1 MMIKNSSLSLIET
14 IDSITLSGKLTTSGR
29 VNKYDGHF
37 LECDGFPANLGSI
50 CSVETSDGTDTL
62 AEIIGFKKGNNILSM
77 FESDTK
83 IQSGAKVSVI
93 DEGYDVKVG
102 ESLLGRVIDAMGNP
116 YDGKPMG
123 SLQETWPLNGK
134 FLNPMSRNAVDKP
147 LDVGVRAIN
156 SLLTVG
162 RGQRLGIIAGSGVG
176 KSVLLGMMCRYTEA
190 EIVVVGLIGER
201 GREVGSFVKNL
212 LSGYAKNKTIV
223 VAVPADRSPL
233 LRIRGANRATAIA
246 EYFRSKGKNVLLIMD
261 SLTRVAHARREIG
274 LALGE
279 QPTAKGYPPSVVS
292 LIPKLIERSG
302 PGIDQQGSI
311 TAFYTVLADGDD
323 ENDPVVDTARA
334 ILDGHIV
341 LSRQQAQLGIYPAI
355 DVQSSVSR
363 VMNEIIDE
371 THSEYARAFRKF
383 ITLYLE
389 NRDLILM
396 GGYTQGKDPD
406 LDIAVA
412 LWPNLI
418 AHIRQLEGTASNF
431 EESKAGLLKLLKG

>member
-14 IDSITLSGKLTTSGR
+14 IDSITLSGKVTTSGR

-134 FLNPMSRNAVDKP
+134 FLNPMSRNAVSKP

-162 RGQRLGIIAGSGVG
+162 KGQRLGIIAGSGVG

-201 GREVGSFVKNL
+201 GREVGSFVRNL
-212 LSGYAKNKTIV
+212 LSGDAKNKTIV

>member
-1 MMIKNSSLSLIET
+1 MSSAFSNINDAIRRVTISKKLSV
-14 IDSITLSGKLTTSGR
+14 SGR
-29 VNKYDGHF
+29 VSKYDGHF

-50 CSVETSDGTDTL
+50 CSVATEDGKEAT

-83 IQSGAKVSVI
+83 IQSGAKVSLI
-93 DEGYDVKVG
+93 DDGHEAKVG
-102 ESLLGRVIDAMGNP
+102 DALLGRVIDAMGTP
-116 YDGKPMG
+116 YDGKP
-123 SLQETWPLNGK
+123 LENINETWPLNGK
-134 FLNPMSRNAVDKP
+134 FLNPLARNGVETP

-156 SLLTVG
+156 SLLTIG
-162 RGQRLGIIAGSGVG
+162 KGQRVGIIAGSGVG
-176 KSVLLGMMCRYTEA
+176 KSVLLGMMCKYTEA
-190 EIVVVGLIGER
+190 DVIVVGLIGER
-201 GREVGSFVKNL
+201 GREVGSFVKNIL
-212 LSGYAKNKTIV
+212 TSDAKKRTTV

-292 LIPKLIERSG
+292 MIPKLIERSG
-302 PGIDQQGSI
+302 PGIGEQGSI

-334 ILDGHIV
+334 ILDGHIL

-355 DVQSSVSR
+355 DVSTSVSR
-363 VMNEIIDE
+363 VMNDVIDE
-371 THSEYARAFRKF
+371 NHSEYARVFRKL
-383 ITLYLE
+383 ISLYME

-396 GGYTQGKDPD
+396 GGYTSGKDPD
-406 LDIAVA
+406 LDLAVS
-412 LWPNLI
+412 LWPSLTD
-418 AHIRQLEGTASNF
+418 HIKQLEGTKANF
-431 EESKAGLLKLLKG
+431 QDSKTRLLNLLKG

>member
-1 MMIKNSSLSLIET
+1 MMTKNSSLSLIET

-162 RGQRLGIIAGSGVG
+162 KGQRLGIIAGSGVG

-212 LSGYAKNKTIV
+212 LSGDAKNKTIV

-292 LIPKLIERSG
+292 LIPKMIERSG

>member
-14 IDSITLSGKLTTSGR
+14 IDSITLSGKVTTSGR

-102 ESLLGRVIDAMGNP
+102 ESLIGRVIDAMGNP

-162 RGQRLGIIAGSGVG
+162 KGQRLGIIAGSGVG

-212 LSGYAKNKTIV
+212 LSGDAKNKTIV

>member
-1 MMIKNSSLSLIET
+1 MIKNSSLSLIET
-14 IDSITLSGKLTTSGR
+14 IDSITLSGKVTTSGR

-123 SLQETWPLNGK
+123 SLPETWPLSGK
-134 FLNPMSRNAVDKP
+134 FLNPMSRNAVSKP

-212 LSGYAKNKTIV
+212 LSGDAKNKTIV

>member
-1 MMIKNSSLSLIET
+1 
-14 IDSITLSGKLTTSGR
+14 
-29 VNKYDGHF
+29 
-37 LECDGFPANLGSI
+37 
-50 CSVETSDGTDTL
+50 
-62 AEIIGFKKGNNILSM
+62 
-77 FESDTK
+77 
-83 IQSGAKVSVI
+83 
-93 DEGYDVKVG
+93 
-102 ESLLGRVIDAMGNP
+102 
-116 YDGKPMG
+116 
-123 SLQETWPLNGK
+123 
-134 FLNPMSRNAVDKP
+134 MSRNAVDKP

-212 LSGYAKNKTIV
+212 LSGDAKNKTIV

-406 LDIAVA
+406 LDTAVA

>member
-50 CSVETSDGTDTL
+50 CSVETSDGIDTL

-212 LSGYAKNKTIV
+212 LSGDAKNKTIV